1 MSPTVVQFVC
11 VISMSA
17 PDEETKTFKGTV
29 SGEITRERRERMAS
43 GMIPFSLYLI
53 KIVLWQK
60 YLMKKKV
67 K

>member
-1 MSPTVVQFVC
+1 
-11 VISMSA
+11 MSA

-29 SGEITRERRERMAS
+29 SGEITRERKERMA
-43 GMIPFSLYLI
+43 GYDPFSLYLI